1 MHWKLELI
9 FNERIICLRNKEKE
23 VKMRI
28 EKMTKRQLLIE
39 IEKAN
44 RQLNDPQWIRSNTKW
59 LVGVVIVHRNKLRE
73 QLAK

>member
-1 MHWKLELI
+1 MK
-9 FNERIICLRNKEKE
+9 
-23 VKMRI
+23 I

-59 LVGVVIVHRNKLRE
+59 LVGVVIIHRNKLRE